1 MPRASLRYED
11 AAKGALGF
19 QEGNVLIQ
27 KSVSAVFQYP
37 PNSKSG
43 IQSDA
48 FCAIVWTGVKCTAE
62 WEPTEEEVEIVH
74 RIGGLDKIRPGKLNP
89 KDFDNMDAEPEDLG
103 NEVGTE
109 GNALFMEEGGKLSKS
124 WGLMDESMRKAGWK
138 AEIAGRGVIT
148 DYEGTKAHFKTVA
161 GEKYVAQKGEKK
173 GQEVTPTNLV
183 CDRIHT
189 YGYDQKKPST
199 TTATKGKAAGA
210 ASGGSNGHAKPGA
223 GGEVGEDAL
232 ELAKAVFAN
241 LTPKFFEKVGK
252 EKEVSKVDA
261 WKALTTE
268 MMRQNG
274 SGVNKGKLGPK
285 GTEAVKAVF
294 NSDEQLGVIGG
305 ETELFTLGDGTIT
318 FQ

>member
-1 MPRASLRYED
+1 MPRASLKFED

-27 KSVSAVFQYP
+27 KSVSAAYQYP
-37 PNSKSG
+37 PNSKTG
-43 IQSDA
+43 VQSDA

-62 WEPTEEEVEIVH
+62 WEPSEEEVEIVH
-74 RIGGLDKIRPGKLNP
+74 RIGGLDKIRPGKLAA

-109 GNALFMEEGGKLSKS
+109 GNALFMEEGGKLSKG

-199 TTATKGKAAGA
+199 STASKGKGAA
-210 ASGGSNGHAKPGA
+210 ASGGNGHAKPGA
-223 GGEVGEDAL
+223 GGEAGEDAL
-232 ELAKAVFAN
+232 ELAKAVFSN
-241 LTPKFFEKVGK
+241 LTPKFFEKVAK
-252 EKEVSKVDA
+252 EKEVQRTDA
-261 WKALTTE
+261 WKAITTE
-268 MMRQNG
+268 LMRQNG
-274 SGVNKGKLGPK
+274 SGVNKGKLGPAGIEKVK
-285 GTEAVKAVF
+285 GVYNNEETL
-294 NSDEQLGVIGG
+294 SVIGG
-305 ETELFTLGDGTIT
+305 ETEAFVLGDGTIT
-318 FQ
+318 FN